1 MFLSKSLKLVP
12 KKEVHVFQWPL
23 LDLSRKV
30 GLGIHWNGISRKW
43 CKSLEET
50 FPYPSQSGSL
60 KFASKELHAEV
71 SNHTRQWPPACQC
84 DHASAPRPTRRICEN
99 QGVLGSCVDST
110 WNVRTG
116 NSSQLTSS
124 YNGTYLL
131 QELQVQTPTILT
143 ISNFHKCF
151 KPPPGI
157 AAHHLHEP
165 HSQPWQLQHFCI
177 FLFFSIGFLWSAK
190 MIKRHF
196 GIDQISIIQVQVWWH
211 LLIMLMLFLLQSCT
225 LWTLAVEIPSHKFH
239 CVCCI
244 CEVGIRTISS

>member
-43 CKSLEET
+43 YKSLEET

-84 DHASAPRPTRRICEN
+84 DHASAPRPTPRICAN
-99 QGVLGSCVDST
+99 QGVLGSCADST
-110 WNVRTG
+110 WTVRTW

-131 QELQVQTPTILT
+131 QDVTSANSHNLQLSQASSRHCSASSSWATFTALAV
-143 ISNFHKCF
+143 
-151 KPPPGI
+151 
-157 AAHHLHEP
+157 AAFLH
-165 HSQPWQLQHFCI
+165 I
-177 FLFFSIGFLWSAK
+177 SIGFCFDLPKWSK
-190 MIKRHF
+190 
-196 GIDQISIIQVQVWWH
+196 GISV
-211 LLIMLMLFLLQSCT
+211 LIRFQS
-225 LWTLAVEIPSHKFH
+225 F
-239 CVCCI
+239 
-244 CEVGIRTISS
+244 R